1 MSAIATY
8 HQQSE
13 SFAVDLLTTNV
24 DGFVNRT
31 VKWIRTYMRGKGEER
46 PEQIRVGDEIMQF
59 LIKRE
64 TSLADALDALDALT
78 AVMLNALAAKY
89 GKRDEFF
96 RLSEQVSRFPGSTER
111 DRAVRLIPTKQP
123 GGLAAK
129 VHPRTV
135 TMVERPE
142 GISRLA
148 IEVGQ
153 IITQSGPKSF
163 GDGLDAL
170 TSTMLTAIEATCGRE
185 RADEFDFRMDKFS
198 KEVISLSQDN
208 DNKGTPQ
215 KK

>member
-1 MSAIATY
+1 MYVKGIY
-8 HQQSE
+8 HQSE
-13 SFAVDLLTTNV
+13 SFAVDSQPAGEKHSYSPSASHANATNGPRDEWRWLV
-24 DGFVNRT
+24 
-31 VKWIRTYMRGKGEER
+31 IEEER
-46 PEQIRVGDEIMQF
+46 PEKIGLGDEIMQF

-64 TSLADALDALDALT
+64 TSLADALDALT

-111 DRAVRLIPTKQP
+111 DRAVGLIPTKQP

-142 GISRLA
+142 GIRRLA

-153 IITQSGPKSF
+153 IITKCGPKSL

-170 TSTMLTAIEATCGRE
+170 TTVMLTAIEATCGRE
-185 RADEFDFRMDKFS
+185 RADEFDLLIARFS
-198 KEVISLSQDN
+198 KEVNRSSGGRLQ
-208 DNKGTPQ
+208 
-215 KK
+215 